1 MEILITPYSAASQL
15 PTICRA
21 CLYWEHPQLFKAHA
35 ESERART
42 LKQAWIGKR
51 AGVGTGGFIAYAQGE
66 PVGFCHFAASP
77 FFPMLHEYRCGT
89 VTEDSLFVACLYIVP
104 DAQRQGIGQRLL
116 ARVEALAGQDEV
128 LHGRDHRTAG

>member
-51 AGVGTGGFIAYAQGE
+51 AGVE
-66 PVGFCHFAASP
+66 PGDLSP
-77 FFPMLHEYRCGT
+77 MRRGSRWGSATLPLRRFSPCCT
-89 VTEDSLFVACLYIVP
+89 N
-104 DAQRQGIGQRLL
+104 IG
-116 ARVEALAGQDEV
+116 AEP
-128 LHGRDHRTAG
+128 